1 MQIKC
6 IYRKLL
12 HFKIVKLVT
21 RLTVQ
26 NIIFFSQGRRVRD
39 KTDVKEA
46 CPQCQSQQRRHGFVL
61 PSAYSI
67 FDHIRTAHIYSDIR
81 LIITTPSDLWRAG
94 QVLYNSIHVQ
104 LNILYRFTRKAL
116 TQWSRACRKSNSSS
130 VQSSAV
136 FGRELT
142 RASHASSLCR
152 VCTQCSVPSHVCL
165 TVSNG
170 SWSHRD
176 TVSLAPGVI

>member
-1 MQIKC
+1 MYIQENPALQDCKARNQIKC
-6 IYRKLL
+6 TK
-12 HFKIVKLVT
+12 HF
-21 RLTVQ
+21 
-26 NIIFFSQGRRVRD
+26 FFSQGRRVLSVSPS
-39 KTDVKEA
+39 KGGMALYFQVLTLIVFSITSE
-46 CPQCQSQQRRHGFVL
+46 QR
-61 PSAYSI
+61 
-67 FDHIRTAHIYSDIR
+67 IYIQTSD
-81 LIITTPSDLWRAG
+81 PSDLWRAG

-104 LNILYRFTRKAL
+104 LNILHRFTRKAL

-176 TVSLAPGVI
+176 TVSVAPGVI

>member
-61 PSAYSI
+61 PSADAYSI

-81 LIITTPSDLWRAG
+81 SFRSVKSRTSLIQFYTCT
-94 QVLYNSIHVQ
+94 VKY
-104 LNILYRFTRKAL
+104 L
-116 TQWSRACRKSNSSS
+116 T
-130 VQSSAV
+130 
-136 FGRELT
+136 
-142 RASHASSLCR
+142 
-152 VCTQCSVPSHVCL
+152 
-165 TVSNG
+165 
-170 SWSHRD
+170 
-176 TVSLAPGVI
+176 